1 MELLDL
7 SPLTLEENLA
17 LDETLLLLAG
27 QGEGQEVVRF
37 WEAENYSVVAGVI
50 SSTEEEI
57 KLAECKQDKIKILR
71 RSSGGATV
79 LQGKGCLNYSLLLSY
94 THSSQFRNIRSSY
107 KLILTKLAERLSQP
121 GLEIEFYPL
130 SDLALN
136 RQKISGN
143 AQVRKKNFF
152 LHHGTILYD
161 FDIPLVS
168 RYLKIPRQEPA
179 YRKGRNHLQFLTN
192 LPLPRKEIKIILVT
206 LLAELSGLQLQSRNY
221 LTSPEQELMY
231 KLLKEKYANPD
242 WIFRR

>member
-1 MELLDL
+1 
-7 SPLTLEENLA
+7 
-17 LDETLLLLAG
+17 
-27 QGEGQEVVRF
+27 
-37 WEAENYSVVAGVI
+37 
-50 SSTEEEI
+50 
-57 KLAECKQDKIKILR
+57 
-71 RSSGGATV
+71 
-79 LQGKGCLNYSLLLSY
+79 
-94 THSSQFRNIRSSY
+94 
-107 KLILTKLAERLSQP
+107 LSQP